1 MARHGGPWGAILE
14 AVKSAETVICGVGL
28 IVTTLLIFAQV
39 INRYLLHFEIMFLND
54 LALYTFI
61 FFMLVAASYTTWKEG
76 HVAVDLFRERMVGTR
91 PVAAAVYRLALVLI
105 AIVLLCLLLPGAFA
119 FMWQAVHYPQWGTLV
134 RWFNESWLQS
144 FVFWSLLLVLL
155 HTLIIA
161 GRDIGRLVRTIRTG
175 SGGEEG

>member
-1 MARHGGPWGAILE
+1 MARHGGPWGAILD

-61 FFMLVAASYTTWKEG
+61 FFMLIAASYTTWKEG
-76 HVAVDLFRERMVGTR
+76 HVAVDIFRERVVGTR
-91 PVAAAVYRLALVLI
+91 PAAAAVYRVALVLI
-105 AIVLLCLLLPGAFA
+105 AIFLLCLLLPGAFA
-119 FMWQAVHYPQWGTLV
+119 FMRQAVHYPQWGTLV

-155 HTLIIA
+155 HTLILA
-161 GRDIGRLVRTIRTG
+161 GRDIGRLVRTVRTG
-175 SGGEEG
+175 SGQEEQ